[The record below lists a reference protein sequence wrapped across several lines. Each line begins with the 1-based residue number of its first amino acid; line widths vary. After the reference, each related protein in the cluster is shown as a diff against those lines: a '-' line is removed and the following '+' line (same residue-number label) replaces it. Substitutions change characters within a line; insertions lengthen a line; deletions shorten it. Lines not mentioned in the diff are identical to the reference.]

1 MTRQTFCRF
10 VLFMLG
16 SITPLTIRHFHI
28 SHNAPYLPS
37 KFCITFFFSFL
48 LGQIT
53 AVPREIDNNAYAK
66 FCGAN
71 KVHYGKCGGGV
82 YDLIFPRFNMY
93 KSQRSLHLCDE
104 RFSLISFSSSLFPA
118 PFIVEE
124 TRLLRFSMAE

>member
-1 MTRQTFCRF
+1 M
-10 VLFMLG
+10 
-16 SITPLTIRHFHI
+16 
-28 SHNAPYLPS
+28 HNL
-37 KFCITFFFSFL
+37 FFSFL

-53 AVPREIDNNAYAK
+53 AVSREIDNNAYAK
-66 FCGAN
+66 FGGAN

-93 KSQRSLHLCDE
+93 KSQRFLHLCDE